1 MSDSASGS
9 GLEMS
14 RAEAVTAV
22 VYSVAQEDTALA
34 SLLSAEAANLW
45 KVVGTEGVTIDQILA
60 VSQNAQNTLANV
72 AEIEI
77 RLLGKLTAL
86 ASGLT

>member
-9 GLEMS
+9 GLGMS
-14 RAEAVTAV
+14 RTEAVTAV
-22 VYSVAQEDTALA
+22 IYSIAQEDTALA

-45 KVVGTEGVTIDQILA
+45 KVVGTEGVTFDQILA
-60 VSQNAQNTLANV
+60 VSQNAQSTLANV

>member
-9 GLEMS
+9 ELGMS

-22 VYSVAQEDTALA
+22 IYSIAQEDTALA

-45 KVVGTEGVTIDQILA
+45 KVVGTEGVTYDQILS
-60 VSQNAQNTLANV
+60 VSQNAQSTLANV
-72 AEIEI
+72 VEIEI
-77 RLLGKLTAL
+77 QLLGKLKAL
-86 ASGLT
+86 GSDLA